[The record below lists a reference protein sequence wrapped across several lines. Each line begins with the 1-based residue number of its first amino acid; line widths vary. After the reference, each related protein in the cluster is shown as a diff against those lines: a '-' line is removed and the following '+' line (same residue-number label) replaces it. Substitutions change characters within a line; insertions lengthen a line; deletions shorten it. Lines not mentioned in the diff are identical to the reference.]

1 MARGVNKVIL
11 VGHLGQDPD
20 AKSTPGGKAVTSLS
34 LATSESWKDKQTGQQ
49 QERTEWHRVVLFGR
63 LAEIA
68 AQYLRKGSQVY
79 IEGSLRTRKWQG
91 QDGQDHYSTEVV
103 VDINGNM
110 QLLGGKPEQA
120 GQSRGPG
127 REPPPRP
134 TTHHQPQPATDY
146 DDDIPF
152 DDPYRLLWRL
162 V

>member
-1 MARGVNKVIL
+1 M
-11 VGHLGQDPD
+11 
-20 AKSTPGGKAVTSLS
+20 
-34 LATSESWKDKQTGQQ
+34 
-49 QERTEWHRVVLFGR
+49 LFGR
-63 LAEIA
+63 LVEIA

-146 DDDIPF
+146 DSYDDDIPF